1 MGFYRLFVPVALHNQ
16 LLGIIAGTGSA
27 GDDDS
32 LLAYGKVERGQF
44 HDLPFIDASL
54 KDKIKIREQFTLRQ
68 L

>member
-1 MGFYRLFVPVALHNQ
+1 MAL
-16 LLGIIAGTGSA
+16 AGARSA

-44 HDLPFIDASL
+44 HDLPFIDAFL
-54 KDKIKIREQFTLRQ
+54 KDKIKIREQFALRQ